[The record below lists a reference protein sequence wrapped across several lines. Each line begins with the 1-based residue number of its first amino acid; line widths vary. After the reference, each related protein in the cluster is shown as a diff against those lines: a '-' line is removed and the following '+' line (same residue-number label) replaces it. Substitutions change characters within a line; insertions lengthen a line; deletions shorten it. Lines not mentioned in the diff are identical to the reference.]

1 MNVRTLAVTLL
12 ATPILALPLVA
23 DVVYDESVSG
33 DLSGDPGSPTVIA
46 VEGETVLVV
55 RGSVQSGTGSDTR
68 DFFSM
73 TVAEGATL
81 EAIRLVDYVDG
92 VTGAPGNTGY
102 FMVDD
107 GATSVV
113 PSSST
118 SSAFLGGSHCNRT
131 RFPTAEV
138 NMLERLSRAVQGG
151 TGFSYPPGP
160 GTYTFNMQQTGSQ
173 QNVYEFRFE
182 FGATAAPCPA
192 DLDGDGRVDGGDLG
206 LFLGAWGTSPCDL
219 DLNGDG
225 ICNGADLGVLLG
237 AWGDC

>member
-33 DLSGDPGSPTVIA
+33 DLSNDPGSPTVIA

-118 SSAFLGGSHCNRT
+118 STAIHGGS
-131 RFPTAEV
+131 
-138 NMLERLSRAVQGG
+138 
-151 TGFSYPPGP
+151 
-160 GTYTFNMQQTGSQ
+160 
-173 QNVYEFRFE
+173 
-182 FGATAAPCPA
+182 
-192 DLDGDGRVDGGDLG
+192 
-206 LFLGAWGTSPCDL
+206 
-219 DLNGDG
+219 
-225 ICNGADLGVLLG
+225 
-237 AWGDC
+237 